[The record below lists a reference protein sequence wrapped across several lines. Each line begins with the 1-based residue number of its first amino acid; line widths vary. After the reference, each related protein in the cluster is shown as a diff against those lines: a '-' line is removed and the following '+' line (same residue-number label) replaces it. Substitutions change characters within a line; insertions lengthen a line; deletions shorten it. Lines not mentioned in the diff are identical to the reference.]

1 MRGLP
6 GLSAVDTM
14 VFQAPSRVRGEVDME
29 LTLTT
34 PGLLFPTISL
44 LLLAYTNRFL
54 AIAALIRSMYAQYKA
69 NPDPLLL
76 PQIENLKVRV
86 RLIRDMQFLGVTSLF
101 LCVACMLL
109 LFAGLERPGKYV
121 FGGSLVLMLASLALS
136 LWEIQI
142 SIRALQIQ
150 LGDLKEVKE
159 RARQ

>member
-1 MRGLP
+1 M
-6 GLSAVDTM
+6 D
-14 VFQAPSRVRGEVDME
+14 

-54 AIAALIRSMYAQYKA
+54 ALAALIRSMYAQYKTA
-69 NPDPLLL
+69 PDPLLL
-76 PQIENLKVRV
+76 PQLENLKVRV
-86 RLIRDMQFLGVTSLF
+86 RLIRDMQFLGVSSLF

-109 LFAGLERPGKYV
+109 LFAGLELAGKYV

-136 LWEIQI
+136 IWEIQI

-150 LGDLKEVKE
+150 LHDLKEEKE
-159 RARQ
+159 KAGR